1 MNAAMAIN
9 DMGDGVSIIAAERQR
24 QVEVEGYRFAHDDQH
39 DEGELAIA
47 AACYAASS
55 ANSQLFIDS
64 TGDGQVRESGGM
76 VDPWPFEKELDKR
89 LKHNRIK
96 KLAIAGALIAAELD
110 RLLRIVDHT

>member
-1 MNAAMAIN
+1 MNTMAIN

-55 ANSQLFIDS
+55 ANSQLFIDN
-64 TGDGQVRESGGM
+64 TGAGESNAM

-110 RLLRIVDHT
+110 RLLRIVDRT